1 MKKKEPFIP
10 YSREEIIQFCLQEG
24 SLTTSQGQKF
34 RDFCTILA
42 AYYHFQF
49 HDNLESLKSN
59 YAPFDPD
66 GNITIKPPLRELL
79 PMKVKL
85 VAAFEELLARA
96 NYFPISKASLQRA
109 LQEKSLLELETRVD
123 LNDLD
128 QIVCYCRGEM
138 DQVITRKKWF
148 FWKEQQTVQFFE
160 RVALLIKFKK
170 AAALTAKKIKQMEK
184 FTSSH
189 IYLYLYKDIPKFD
202 LEFLFPNIKISMTK
216 KDRLIFG
223 IPALGAAFSIVF
235 KVLPKLLLVISILF
249 YVMGWNFNIE
259 ALQQVGEEDVENV
272 TALLVALLS
281 LILTLGGFA
290 FQQYSKYQ
298 SKQIKF
304 QKDVTDNLFY
314 RLLATNAGVFK
325 SLIDGAEEEECKEI
339 ILVYYHLLTKDVPFT
354 PAELDKR
361 IEKWMEDKFGTSID
375 FDVHGTLNSLEKIR
389 GKVREQ
395 ELSLLSYDNE
405 GHCQVLSLDEAKTVI
420 DYVWDNVFLYSG

>member
-1 MKKKEPFIP
+1 
-10 YSREEIIQFCLQEG
+10 
-24 SLTTSQGQKF
+24 
-34 RDFCTILA
+34 
-42 AYYHFQF
+42 
-49 HDNLESLKSN
+49 
-59 YAPFDPD
+59 
-66 GNITIKPPLRELL
+66 
-79 PMKVKL
+79 
-85 VAAFEELLARA
+85 
-96 NYFPISKASLQRA
+96 
-109 LQEKSLLELETRVD
+109 
-123 LNDLD
+123 
-128 QIVCYCRGEM
+128 
-138 DQVITRKKWF
+138 
-148 FWKEQQTVQFFE
+148 
-160 RVALLIKFKK
+160 
-170 AAALTAKKIKQMEK
+170 MEK

-189 IYLYLYKDIPKFD
+189 IYLYLYKDIPELD

-216 KDRLIFG
+216 KNRLL

-249 YVMGWNFNIE
+249 YVMSCNFNIE
-259 ALQQVGEEDVENV
+259 ALQQVGEEDVENI

-281 LILTLGGFA
+281 LILTLGGLA

-354 PAELDKR
+354 PAELNKR

-375 FDVHGTLNSLEKIR
+375 FDIHGTLNSLEKIR

-395 ELSLLSYDNE
+395 ELSLLSYNNE
-405 GHCQVLSLDEAKTVI
+405 GNCIVLSLDEAKTVI
-420 DYVWDNVFLYSG
+420 DYVWDNLFLYSG